1 MTQPSFQWP
10 IYDSRKR
17 PLRTA
22 FLGEDSIVSEA
33 RKEGMTVTLLDNAC
47 WLTLDRGTLRLSG
60 VRVRV
65 RPTLF

>member
-10 IYDSRKR
+10 IYDIRKR

-33 RKEGMTVTLLDNAC
+33 RKEGMTVTLLVNTGQGHTA
-47 WLTLDRGTLRLSG
+47 
-60 VRVRV
+60 
-65 RPTLF
+65 PE